1 MHTLHAHDVQLKR
14 CCTTETNTWLAPQRG
29 AYIACPGCAIRKML
43 HNRKN
48 TWPAPQRGAYIAC
61 PGCAI
66 EKMLHNRKKLMAGSP
81 KRCIH
86 CMPMMCNQ
94 KDAAQQ
100 KKSHGRLPKEV
111 HTLHA
116 HDVQSKR
123 CCTTEKNSWPAPQ
136 RGAYIACP

>member
-1 MHTLHAHDVQLKR
+1 
-14 CCTTETNTWLAPQRG
+14 
-29 AYIACPGCAIRKML
+29 
-43 HNRKN
+43 
-48 TWPAPQRGAYIAC
+48 
-61 PGCAI
+61 
-66 EKMLHNRKKLMAGSP
+66 MLHNRKKHMAGSS

-86 CMPMMCNQ
+86 CIPRMCNQ

-100 KKSHGRLPKEV
+100 KHTHGRLPKEV

-123 CCTTEKNSWPAPQ
+123 CCTTEKNTWQAPQRGAYIAFPGCAIKKMLHNRNTHMAGSPKRCKHCMPMMCNQKDAAQQKQTLNTWPAPQ

>member
-1 MHTLHAHDVQLKR
+1 MLHNRNKHMAGSPKKCIQCMPMMCNHKDAAQQKQTHGRLPKEAHTLHAHDVQLKR

-94 KDAAQQ
+94 KDAAQ
-100 KKSHGRLPKEV
+100 
-111 HTLHA
+111 
-116 HDVQSKR
+116 
-123 CCTTEKNSWPAPQ
+123 
-136 RGAYIACP
+136 